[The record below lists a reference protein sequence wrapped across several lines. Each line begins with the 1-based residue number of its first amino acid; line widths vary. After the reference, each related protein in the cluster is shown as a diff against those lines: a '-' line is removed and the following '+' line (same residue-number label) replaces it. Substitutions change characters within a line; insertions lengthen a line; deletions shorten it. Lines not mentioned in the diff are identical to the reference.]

1 MKKKITA
8 IFLCVALVAIAIA
21 GASLAYFTDT
31 KTATNTFTMGNVKIT
46 LDETDITNPEGDRVT
61 SNEYDVYPGAVV
73 TKDPVV
79 HNVGKNGAYIRAT
92 VNVSNWMNLV
102 AAYYPDFKET
112 FPNDG
117 YKAALNLLVGELGEG
132 WSVVG
137 VEAGD
142 VFTIGQFDAKFVL
155 KYDGVLAAGA
165 DEDAGQI
172 HAADRHAGLPVFA
185 GAADQPADGRGRHE
199 RDPDDH
205 HLRADAEAAGQGH
218 HAGRRQGLKRDAFR
232 KRGNAPPL
240 FLCRF
245 SGENGLRI
253 WSMYGVLLR
262 NQVWG

>member
-165 DEDAGQI
+165 DTTAMFRTVTIPAGIDNANASSFDGVKVVAQAI
-172 HAADRHAGLPVFA
+172 
-185 GAADQPADGRGRHE
+185 QADGFNTW
-199 RDPDDH
+199 
-205 HLRADAEAAGQGH
+205 EAAFTAFDGQ
-218 HAGRRQGLKRDAFR
+218 
-232 KRGNAPPL
+232 
-240 FLCRF
+240 
-245 SGENGLRI
+245 
-253 WSMYGVLLR
+253 
-262 NQVWG
+262 